1 MGAWR
6 QKKIQGARGNYK
18 GKAENFDSNYIK
30 RFQTNHVIG
39 HVSIERIRWL
49 NIDGIPQPPTKMPKV
64 KCPVCIASKP
74 QHQHMTQDQH
84 QDLGKISIRISQAK
98 CAYHP

>member
-1 MGAWR
+1 LLLECISIRTHHCTTTTRESTPATFTQDR
-6 QKKIQGARGNYK
+6 L
-18 GKAENFDSNYIK
+18 
-30 RFQTNHVIG
+30 G
-39 HVSIERIRWL
+39 HVSVERARSL

-74 QHQHMTQDQH
+74 QHQHMTQDKH
-84 QDLGKISIRISQAK
+84 QDLGKTSIRISQAK